1 MEDPLF
7 VDLREQE
14 DLEVQ
19 RIREDFSQRA
29 QAARDTRALIISV
42 YRAVWGDFYRDEAD
56 ACLSRINE
64 LATPFPTWP
73 LSSSGD
79 LSANAFGEVE
89 DGMILGEVDHDEDS
103 YIISDF
109 EEAVRADVIC
119 TDYAA
124 SAFAAHAKYEACT
137 PATRSIKTDDR
148 SHVLQFVHM
157 DGQTPMAVEHLR
169 TLSLSHET
177 IDGYAILPPLKWK
190 DEGLLRRMRQRDMW
204 FTTSYMPPKHLQL
217 GLLKHVNEIVDVF
230 CPSLNCIEALCMTHK
245 EPSVA
250 FGKKSPKISNS
261 DLRWQNKQPCG
272 QYCYLIH
279 LDATMVTIA

>member
-19 RIREDFSQRA
+19 RIREDFSQRV

-42 YRAVWGDFYRDEAD
+42 YRAAWGDFYRDEAE

-64 LATPFPTWP
+64 IATPFPTWP

-119 TDYAA
+119 TGYAA
-124 SAFAAHAKYEACT
+124 SAFSAHAKYEACT

-148 SHVLQFVHM
+148 SHVLQFVQYAGEQDFDDRAYISEFACLAWQHGWSDT
-157 DGQTPMAVEHLR
+157 DGECCAHAYQGLVELHAY
-169 TLSLSHET
+169 HV
-177 IDGYAILPPLKWK
+177 
-190 DEGLLRRMRQRDMW
+190 
-204 FTTSYMPPKHLQL
+204 QL
-217 GLLKHVNEIVDVF
+217 H
-230 CPSLNCIEALCMTHK
+230 
-245 EPSVA
+245 
-250 FGKKSPKISNS
+250 
-261 DLRWQNKQPCG
+261 
-272 QYCYLIH
+272 
-279 LDATMVTIA
+279 